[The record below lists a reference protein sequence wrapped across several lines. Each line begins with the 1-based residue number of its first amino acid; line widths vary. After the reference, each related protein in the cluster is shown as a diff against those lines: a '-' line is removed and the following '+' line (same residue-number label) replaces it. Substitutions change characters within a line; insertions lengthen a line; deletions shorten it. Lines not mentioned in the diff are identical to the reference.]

1 LAPLPIRI
9 SKEPAQT
16 APGFL
21 VKMALD
27 VTIAWIW
34 ILVGALVSALGIFLA
49 YRRAGLAATYIY
61 AGGLLLLAA
70 SAFRVHPALLRSG
83 LPQDVQA
90 LQDALTEEKR
100 KASLEQGG
108 FVTEKA
114 KLTKLEQSANATA
127 IELAETKA
135 AAAACLS
142 DKEEQRGRNTGLQT
156 RIDNYE
162 AEIDS
167 YRKRLLILSSGN
179 KALTE
184 QLEAE
189 KAGHRSALQ
198 SYQTQ
203 KTLLDANLAHL
214 RRLEAEKTALAK
226 QLAAKEQQTAGPL
239 KPAGQQKEQ
248 AANPD
253 TPEPAKQAGKVQLA
267 LTSSPRLDIRKLE
280 NSELVQGET
289 GDYYLIGPKDAQ
301 TGSPIIFPPAQF
313 IITDKADQLRSAMEE
328 LREAVLQRIPPDWRY
343 RIFVRGYADGG
354 SFKEPIGDEAY
365 RNLEFLPPGDS
376 PGSSYRSQAMRK
388 YLSRNF
394 ENADLPNLRG
404 VFLARTLQASI
415 RGELPVLLGNAPGTG
430 TDKASRRADI
440 VLLLKRPN
448 S

>member
-1 LAPLPIRI
+1 
-9 SKEPAQT
+9 
-16 APGFL
+16 L

-70 SAFRVHPALLRSG
+70 SAFRVHPALLRSS

-100 KASLEQGG
+100 KASLEQGE
-108 FVTEKA
+108 FVTEKT
-114 KLTKLEQSANATA
+114 KLTRLEQSANATA
-127 IELAETKA
+127 IELAETKSV
-135 AAAACLS
+135 AAACLS
-142 DKEEQRGRNTGLQT
+142 DKQNEKGRNTGLQS
-156 RIDNYE
+156 RINNYE
-162 AEIDS
+162 TEIDS
-167 YRKRLLILSSGN
+167 YRNRLLILSSSN
-179 KALTE
+179 KTLTE

-189 KAGHRSALQ
+189 KAGHRSALE

-214 RRLEAEKTALAK
+214 RRLDAEKAALAK
-226 QLAAKEQQTAGPL
+226 QLVAKEQQMASSV
-239 KPAGQQKEQ
+239 KPAAQQKEQ
-248 AANPD
+248 AANLD
-253 TPEPAKQAGKVQLA
+253 TLEPAKQPVKVQFA

-289 GDYYLIGPKDAQ
+289 GDYYLIGLKDAQ

-313 IITDKADQLRSAMEE
+313 IITDRADQLRSATDEF
-328 LREAVLQRIPPDWRY
+328 REAVLQRIPPDWRY

-354 SFKEPIGDEAY
+354 SFKEPIGDDVY

-376 PGSSYRSQAMRK
+376 PGSSYRSRAMRK
-388 YLSRNF
+388 QLSRNF

-404 VFLARTLQASI
+404 EYLARTLQASI
-415 RGELPVLLGNAPGTG
+415 RGELPVLLGNTPGTG

-440 VLLLKRPN
+440 ILLLKRPD